1 MSEATLRTEILIPL
15 FKAMGFSDV
24 FEYHGGPQEQ
34 GKDIVMWREDAGAV
48 DRQNYS
54 VVAKAQRIT
63 GKVEGGGG
71 AGEVAVQVQQC
82 FGRAYADPVSGQ
94 EQDVHRCFIVSSH
107 EIKKE
112 AVIAISRG
120 LD

>member
-1 MSEATLRTEILIPL
+1 MMMRGAVLNSSGSGKCWAAHMWSRSDIQNMSEATLRTEILIPL

-82 FGRAYADPVSGQ
+82 FGRDP
-94 EQDVHRCFIVSSH
+94 
-107 EIKKE
+107 
-112 AVIAISRG
+112 
-120 LD
+120 